1 MVGALIGSSG
11 AFLTRVM
18 CVAMNR
24 SLTNVILGGYGTVSG
39 APAKVRDCPQKEEK
53 LHVADD

>member
-1 MVGALIGSSG
+1 MGALIGSSG

-39 APAKVRDCPQKEEK
+39 APAKVGRRET
-53 LHVADD
+53 HF